1 MGHVQRDCP
10 DIWRRF
16 HRTLE
21 GETPVSAAS
30 EKHQTA
36 VWCCNCGRRGHLAE
50 DCRRFAYSPYPRTS
64 LRIIRYAA
72 PTALLAGGK
81 RVDGA
86 SRTPAMDKAAEKANK
101 KAEKRRLKKSQYRTC
116 PNSPQV
122 PDTPPPSK
130 RFRSEANSPP
140 AGPTGAQDFIRYLH
154 ICR

>member
-30 EKHQTA
+30 SEKHQTA

-50 DCRRFAYSPYPRTS
+50 DCRRFAYSHYPRTS
-64 LRIIRYAA
+64 LRIIHYAA

-81 RVDGA
+81 RRDGA
-86 SRTPAMDKAAEKANK
+86 SKTPAESKEVEKANK

-116 PNSPQV
+116 PNSMQV
-122 PDTPPPSK
+122 PGTPPPSK

-140 AGPTGAQDFIRYLH
+140 AGPTGAQDFIRYE
-154 ICR
+154 R

>member
-21 GETPVSAAS
+21 GETPVSGAAS
-30 EKHQTA
+30 EKPQTA

-64 LRIIRYAA
+64 LRIVRYAA

-81 RVDGA
+81 RGDGA
-86 SRTPAMDKAAEKANK
+86 SRTPAIDKAAEKANK

-122 PDTPPPSK
+122 PGTPPPSK

-140 AGPTGAQDFIRYLH
+140 AGPTGAQDFIR
-154 ICR
+154 